1 MTVQL
6 TEAAI
11 HDTEGQMTLLGR
23 SLAVTKD
30 RADGCPRPIKLPSG
44 DRPLTQPKS
53 SPLQKQLQG
62 LLLAGSV
69 NTQLFRKTDAEV
81 IKRQRYDSKLIRAA
95 ARTCQLIEIACSLHL
110 VPQAEHLHS

>member
-1 MTVQL
+1 M
-6 TEAAI
+6 
-11 HDTEGQMTLLGR
+11 
-23 SLAVTKD
+23 
-30 RADGCPRPIKLPSG
+30 
-44 DRPLTQPKS
+44 
-53 SPLQKQLQG
+53 
-62 LLLAGSV
+62 AGSV